1 MLIYLEH
8 REKCIS
14 TLPQAITVDP
24 TVGLCMCVGDCALVV
39 WVCAQGD
46 CRSCI
51 FMLYCV
57 HDHCGVIV
65 LIYVTK

>member
-1 MLIYLEH
+1 MKE
-8 REKCIS
+8 S
-14 TLPQAITVDP
+14 TLYD
-24 TVGLCMCVGDCALVV
+24 GLSWLRECPSLFTRALDLVV

-46 CRSCI
+46 CYRCI

-65 LIYVTK
+65 PIHVTQ